1 MIALKVTDDLR
12 QELTEK
18 CIVIC
23 TYRLVSNNSEVDC
36 IAYDYKDEYPQ
47 LEEVDVYFDTDDF
60 F

>member
-23 TYRLVSNNSEVDC
+23 TYRLVSDNSEVDC
-36 IAYDYKDEYPQ
+36 IMYEYKYEYPQ
-47 LEEVDVYFDTDDF
+47 LEEVDVYFDTSEF
-60 F
+60 

>member
-12 QELTEK
+12 QELTDK

-36 IAYDYKDEYPQ
+36 IVYDYKSEYPQ
-47 LEEVDVYFDTDDF
+47 LEEVDVTPGNSNFW
-60 F
+60 

>member
-23 TYRLVSNNSEVDC
+23 TYRLVSDNSEVDC
-36 IAYDYKDEYPQ
+36 IMYEYKNEYPQ
-47 LEEVDVYFDTDDF
+47 FEEVDVTVGNSSFW
-60 F
+60 

>member
-23 TYRLVSNNSEVDC
+23 TYHLVSDSSEVDC
-36 IAYDYKDEYPQ
+36 ITYEYKNDYPQ
-47 LEEVDVYFDTDDF
+47 LEEVDVYVEDDGMY
-60 F
+60 

>member
-23 TYRLVSNNSEVDC
+23 TYRFVSDNSEVDC
-36 IAYDYKDEYPQ
+36 IMYEYKNEYPQ
-47 LEEVDVYFDTDDF
+47 LEEVDVYVDTSDF
-60 F
+60 